1 MAGNQFSASGIIT
14 AITDVDYFSF
24 ETGSG
29 QISLSVDVGAYT
41 NLDAR
46 LELRTDTGVLIAS
59 ANPSN
64 SFGATITT
72 TVGAGIYRLVVASGG
87 GYGNVGQY
95 TVSGTLQTPS
105 TAVIAPINLTSN
117 TTGGQAN
124 LSWVDKAYNENSYF
138 VDRSDDGLS
147 WNNVATLGAN
157 ANTWSDTNVTAG
169 ATYYY
174 RVWAAGD
181 VENSGYSNIRT
192 VTMPPSIP
200 TGLAANAVSSSIL
213 NLTWNDVSGETGFLI
228 QRSTSGSST
237 WTQIA
242 TVGAGVTSYQ
252 NTGLKANTSY
262 AYRVIATN
270 SGGASAFSSV
280 ANGTTLPI
288 PPAPLAGSGLAAHAV
303 STSQVDLT
311 WTDNASNESGYI
323 VQRATGSG
331 TFKQIAALGA
341 DATTFSDTTAIANKT
356 FKYRVRAF
364 NDGGNSAYSNTGSA
378 TTPVVIA
385 PSALIGTV
393 VSSAKVDLTWTDNGS
408 TELGFRIE
416 RYSGN
421 SWKQIAEVGPD
432 VTTFSDTT
440 VAANKS
446 YKYRVHAFDA
456 GGNSVVTNT
465 VSLKTPVV
473 IAPST
478 LAGAPNGATEVDV
491 AWLDNGSDEAGFRIE
506 RATGSGSWK
515 QIAEVGTDVTSFS
528 DTTVVANKSYKYRVR
543 AFNTAGT
550 SAYTNTVTIKTP
562 IAATVP
568 SASLASPTPSSTPA
582 SSTPASN
589 TVVGSHGS
597 IPGSIV
603 GVPRGAVL
611 SSQASLSLDELV
623 HAVFADD
630 DWIKHLLSHSV

>member
-1 MAGNQFSASGIIT
+1 MPATHPLTSVPILNSLVGAAVSVYLDFVGHFDAVWGSYQNISTPVYNTDGDASTFSDDELTSMFNIWQGVSEDYAPFNVNVTTVAPPNFNNGSAVLVAIGGNGSWLGDLAGGVAYVDSFTNSLSNTVFVFPDNLGNGYAKYVADAASHESGHAFGLQHQSQWSGSTKVAEYYAGPGNGTAPLMGDSYLAARSLWWNGTSSISQNTIQDDMGVISRAANGFGYRADDYGNTAATASQLSVASNQFSTSGIIT
-14 AITDVDYFSF
+14 AITDADYFSF

-95 TVSGTLQTPS
+95 TVSGTLQSPS

-157 ANTWSDTNVTAG
+157 ATSWSDSNVTAG

-242 TVGAGVTSYQ
+242 TVCAGVTSYQ

-270 SGGASAFSSV
+270 AGGASAFSSV

-303 STSQVDLT
+303 STSQVDLS

-341 DATTFSDTTAIANKT
+341 DATTFSDTTATANKT

-385 PSALIGTV
+385 PS
-393 VSSAKVDLTWTDNGS
+393 
-408 TELGFRIE
+408 R
-416 RYSGN
+416 
-421 SWKQIAEVGPD
+421 
-432 VTTFSDTT
+432 
-440 VAANKS
+440 
-446 YKYRVHAFDA
+446 
-456 GGNSVVTNT
+456 
-465 VSLKTPVV
+465 
-473 IAPST
+473 
-478 LAGAPNGATEVDV
+478 
-491 AWLDNGSDEAGFRIE
+491 
-506 RATGSGSWK
+506 
-515 QIAEVGTDVTSFS
+515 
-528 DTTVVANKSYKYRVR
+528 
-543 AFNTAGT
+543 
-550 SAYTNTVTIKTP
+550 
-562 IAATVP
+562 
-568 SASLASPTPSSTPA
+568 
-582 SSTPASN
+582 
-589 TVVGSHGS
+589 
-597 IPGSIV
+597 
-603 GVPRGAVL
+603 
-611 SSQASLSLDELV
+611 
-623 HAVFADD
+623 
-630 DWIKHLLSHSV
+630 